1 MKNGRRIGIVT
12 AGGDCPG
19 MNAVVRAVAKKAIRE
34 HGFDVIGIE
43 DGFEGLVRNRWHP
56 LAYEDVSGI
65 ITLGG
70 TILGTS
76 NTVDPFAYATVR
88 GDAVTRRDESA
99 LVLDN
104 IRQLGIEGLVCVGG
118 DGSLTV
124 ASRLSE
130 AGAHIVG
137 VPKTIDNDVAGTDIT
152 VGFDTAVSIAAE
164 GLDRVHTSAQSH
176 HRVMIVEVMGRNA
189 GWLALHAGVAG
200 GGDIIIIPEIPYQV
214 DAVVDRVIER
224 SQRGKRFT
232 IVVIS
237 EGARAV
243 GGQVVI
249 KRIVRGSAEPVRLGG
264 ISFALAD
271 QLEELTGIET
281 RALVLGHLLRGGTPT
296 PADRVLATRL
306 GTKAVDLVLD
316 HDFGCMVGIEADA
329 LVKVP
334 LASVSYRQK
343 TIPASHPLIAA
354 ARSVGTSFGDRG

>member
-1 MKNGRRIGIVT
+1 MTNRRRIGILT

-34 HGFDVIGIE
+34 HGLNVIGIE
-43 DGFEGLVRNRWHP
+43 DGYEGLVRNRWRP

-76 NTVDPFAYATVR
+76 NTVDPYAYATVN
-88 GDAVTRRDESA
+88 GDTVTHTDESA
-99 LVLDN
+99 RVLEN
-104 IRQLGIEGLVCVGG
+104 IRQLDLDGLVCVGG

-124 ASRLSE
+124 ASQLAA
-130 AGAHIVG
+130 AGAPIVG

-152 VGFDTAVSIAAE
+152 VGFDTAVSIATE

-176 HRVMIVEVMGRNA
+176 HRAMIVEVMGRNA

-200 GGDIIIIPEIPYQV
+200 GGDIIIIPEIPYEV
-214 DAVVDRVIER
+214 SAVADRVTER

-237 EGARAV
+237 EGAREV
-243 GGQVVI
+243 GGKVVVQ
-249 KRIVRGSAEPVRLGG
+249 RIVKGSAEPIRLGG
-264 ISFALAD
+264 ISFRLAD
-271 QLEELTGIET
+271 QLETLTGIET
-281 RALVLGHLLRGGTPT
+281 RALVMGHLLRGGTPSS
-296 PADRVLATRL
+296 ADRVLATRL
-306 GTKAVDLVLD
+306 GTRAVELLLNQE
-316 HDFGCMVGIEADA
+316 FGCMVGIERDE

-334 LASVSYRQK
+334 LAAVSNRQK
-343 TIPASHPLIAA
+343 TIPIGYPLIAA
-354 ARSVGTSFGDRG
+354 ARSVGTSFGDRS